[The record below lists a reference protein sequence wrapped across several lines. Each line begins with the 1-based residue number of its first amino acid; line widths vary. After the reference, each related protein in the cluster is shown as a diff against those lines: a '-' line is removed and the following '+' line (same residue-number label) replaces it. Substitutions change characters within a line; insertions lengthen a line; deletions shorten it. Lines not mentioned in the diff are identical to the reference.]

1 MELKNRRHSL
11 SEANQV
17 FGHLI
22 IEVELDGSNLIPV
35 VSRSKG
41 PEFHNVSLGKKN
53 RILSLMVCFLIPFP
67 AESRDPWCCRCTE
80 EGIRNQLK
88 RRNWR
93 TAGVH

>member
-41 PEFHNVSLGKKN
+41 PEFHNVSLGKKTG
-53 RILSLMVCFLIPFP
+53 S
-67 AESRDPWCCRCTE
+67 
-80 EGIRNQLK
+80 
-88 RRNWR
+88 
-93 TAGVH
+93 